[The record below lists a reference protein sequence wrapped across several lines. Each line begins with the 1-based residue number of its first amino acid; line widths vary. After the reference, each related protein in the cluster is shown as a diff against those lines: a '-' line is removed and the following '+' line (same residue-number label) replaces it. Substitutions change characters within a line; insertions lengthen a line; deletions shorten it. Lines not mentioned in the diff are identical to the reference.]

1 MLLRRTCL
9 MVDWENAAKAVEK
22 VLMMTVNDDDDDDDE
37 MDDGSRAHSG
47 SSFSARS
54 VYSSMCDAIIIKIDQ
69 SFFEDKP
76 VRQRFFQHVF
86 FRIA

>member
-1 MLLRRTCL
+1 

-47 SSFSARS
+47 SRFSARF
-54 VYSSMCDAIIIKIDQ
+54 VYSSMCDAIIIKNDQ
-69 SFFEDKP
+69 
-76 VRQRFFQHVF
+76 
-86 FRIA
+86 

>member
-47 SSFSARS
+47 SRFSARF
-54 VYSSMCDAIIIKIDQ
+54 VYSSMCDAIMIKIDQ
-69 SFFEDKP
+69 SFF
-76 VRQRFFQHVF
+76 
-86 FRIA
+86 